1 MEISFSLKLY
11 LSKYADDQRSINAA
25 AGRLLWAMDLAL
37 DKNWGSKY
45 S

>member
-1 MEISFSLKLY
+1 MEISFSLILY
-11 LSKYADDQRSINAA
+11 LSKYADDQHFRNSV